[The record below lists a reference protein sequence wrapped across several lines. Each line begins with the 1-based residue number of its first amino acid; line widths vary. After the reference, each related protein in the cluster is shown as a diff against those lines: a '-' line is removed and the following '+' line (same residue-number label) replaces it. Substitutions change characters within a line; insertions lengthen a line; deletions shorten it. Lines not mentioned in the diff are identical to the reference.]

1 MPMRYL
7 RCTLELTPAEP
18 AREIFIAA
26 LSDLGFE
33 SFEETDS
40 GLKAYIQEPLW
51 DENAFRAMSYLQHPD
66 WEVTWQ
72 TEWIEPRN
80 WNAEWEKAYDPIW
93 VRDLCVVRAP
103 FHEAPEGVRYDIVI
117 SPKMSFGTGHHQTT
131 FLMLDYL
138 LDMDLKGKAVLDVG
152 SGTGVLA
159 ILGGMKGASS
169 ITAVDIDTWAYENCL
184 ENTARNGQEG
194 IEVMQGEVSA
204 VRERTYEVVLANIN
218 KNVLLSDLGTYAGI
232 LEEEGTLLLSG
243 FYRQDLPELQKK
255 ASGFG
260 LHFLDSR
267 ERDDWTAARFRKIES
282 GTPPKKN

>member
-1 MPMRYL
+1 MRYL
-7 RCTLELTPAEP
+7 RCTLELEPPQPAT
-18 AREIFIAA
+18 EIFIAA
-26 LSDLGFE
+26 LSELGFE
-33 SFEETDS
+33 SFEETET
-40 GLKAYIQEPLW
+40 GLHAYIQESLW
-51 DENAFRAMSYLQHPD
+51 DAEAFREIPYLHASD
-66 WEVTWQ
+66 WKATFY
-72 TEWIEPRN
+72 TEWIEPQN
-80 WNAEWEKAYDPIW
+80 WNAVWEEAYEPIQ

-103 FHEAPEGVRYDIVI
+103 FHPEPEGVPFDVVI

-138 LDMDLKGKAVLDVG
+138 LDIDLEGKAVLDVG

-169 ITAVDIDTWAYENCL
+169 ITAIDIDAWAYENCL

-194 IEVMQGEVSA
+194 IEVIQGEVSA

-232 LEEEGTLLLSG
+232 LKEEGTLLLSG

-260 LHFLDSR
+260 LHLIDSR
-267 ERDDWTAARFRKIES
+267 ERDDWTAARFRK
-282 GTPPKKN
+282 K